1 MKMNELIRIAEKDGT
16 QLVNARDL
24 HEALQ
29 AQRDFSNWVKDR
41 IEKYGFIEGEDFF
54 KQTDF
59 CSPNLASKKNDGRG
73 GHNKIDYLLTL
84 DMAKELAMVENNEVG
99 RNIRRYLIRVEKKA
113 KELAFS
119 GTGQIVAGVNARL
132 EQIEGTLEGLAEFKS
147 AVLKMIGVPK
157 VVEYRTITSQL
168 DEDIYN
174 FYKKHIDDTVP
185 SVFYTKAID
194 VWELFKYDTPNKYS
208 KADFMGR
215 FKSLY
220 QQFAFGKH
228 KNVDVFWG
236 FRLIDTCG
244 IC

>member
-1 MKMNELIRIAEKDGT
+1 MNELIKIAEKDGT

-24 HEALQ
+24 HESLQ
-29 AQRDFSNWVKDR
+29 VGRDFSNWVKDR
-41 IEKYGFIEGEDFF
+41 IEKYGFAEGEDFF
-54 KQTDF
+54 KQEILS
-59 CSPNLASKKNDGRG
+59 SPNLVSSKSRPQKM
-73 GHNKIDYLLTL
+73 IEYFLTL

-99 RNIRRYLIRVEKKA
+99 RNVRRYLIKVEKKA

-119 GTGQIVAGVNARL
+119 GTGQVVAEVNARL

-244 IC
+244 VC

>member
-1 MKMNELIRIAEKDGT
+1 MNELIRIAEKDGT

-59 CSPNLASKKNDGRG
+59 CSPNLANKKNDGRG

-132 EQIEGTLEGLAEFKS
+132 EQIEGTLEGLAEF
-147 AVLKMIGVPK
+147 
-157 VVEYRTITSQL
+157 
-168 DEDIYN
+168 
-174 FYKKHIDDTVP
+174 
-185 SVFYTKAID
+185 
-194 VWELFKYDTPNKYS
+194 
-208 KADFMGR
+208 
-215 FKSLY
+215 
-220 QQFAFGKH
+220 
-228 KNVDVFWG
+228 
-236 FRLIDTCG
+236 
-244 IC
+244 